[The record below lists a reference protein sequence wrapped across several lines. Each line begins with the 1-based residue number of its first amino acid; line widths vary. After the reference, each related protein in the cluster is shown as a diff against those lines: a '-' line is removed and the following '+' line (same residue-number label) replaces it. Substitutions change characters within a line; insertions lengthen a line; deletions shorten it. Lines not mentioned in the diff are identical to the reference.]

1 MHEAALAGT
10 LASRLRQARATG
22 PLGRPRLL
30 VRGGHDEPDDFD
42 ASLRLH
48 LALAAPDVDSATL
61 EILHLPVERICSGC
75 GGTFSSDRFAA
86 ACPLCG
92 RPALPNRAL
101 ESVEL
106 EWTDGPAA

>member
-10 LASRLRQARATG
+10 LAIRLRQARATA
-22 PLGRPRLL
+22 LIGRPRLL

-42 ASLRLH
+42 AALRLH
-48 LALAAPDVDSATL
+48 LALAAPEMESSTL

-75 GGTFSSDRFAA
+75 GGRFSSDRFAA
-86 ACPLCG
+86 ACPACG
-92 RPALPNRAL
+92 SPALPNRTL

-106 EWTDGPAA
+106 EWIDGPAV